1 SRGQVCCGRLRV
13 AARGLVFGT
22 IGFFLIR
29 AALHYDASEAKGLA
43 EALRTM
49 ASSSSP
55 RWLLGAVAVGLV
67 SYGLYELFEARYRRI
82 WAFCGDGPR
91 GDRPQRPAVPAGRRA
106 GPRVRALGARRL
118 LHRVRADLRD

>member
-1 SRGQVCCGRLRV
+1 M

-49 ASSSSP
+49 ASRSSP
-55 RWLLGAVAVGLV
+55 PWLLGAVAVGLV

-82 WAFCGDGPR
+82 R
-91 GDRPQRPAVPAGRRA
+91 AV
-106 GPRVRALGARRL
+106 
-118 LHRVRADLRD
+118 

>member
-1 SRGQVCCGRLRV
+1 MAVRFGRFGM

-29 AALHYDASEAKGLA
+29 AALRYDAREAKGLA

-82 WAFCGDGPR
+82 R
-91 GDRPQRPAVPAGRRA
+91 AV
-106 GPRVRALGARRL
+106 
-118 LHRVRADLRD
+118 